1 MKSNNK
7 ISLVAVGRLAAGLAM
22 AATAVVCSALPAAA
36 ADYPSRPVT
45 IIVPYGAGGGV
56 SINTMALAP
65 YLEKALKQKVLVEH
79 RAGAGGVT
87 GSTLGAFAKPDGYTL
102 TMVSSGIAYA
112 PWLTPGVKYNP
123 DSYAYIGQVS
133 FVPNFLAVNAASPYK
148 TLKDLIAAMKAKPGE
163 LAVGKEQGWPSPDVA
178 LAVFSARA
186 GVKAKLVTGYKG
198 GAARLAALMGNHLDL
213 SFNNVNE
220 LLPQVGGD
228 KVRILAASAP
238 ERSKF
243 IPDVPTFRELG
254 YDVSVGVWRTLAAP
268 KDTPKPV
275 LDVLRKALKQALEM
289 PGIAEDFKK
298 VGLTIDYLDAEA
310 TQKLIHTEY
319 EEAGT
324 LFTELGINLK
334 TKK

>member
-1 MKSNNK
+1 MKSQNK
-7 ISLVAVGRLAAGLAM
+7 YGCAAIGRLAAGLAV
-22 AATAVVCSALPAAA
+22 AATAILFSTLPATA

-56 SINTMALAP
+56 SINTMTLAP
-65 YLEKALKQKVLVEH
+65 YLEKALGQKVLVEH

-133 FVPNFLAVNAASPYK
+133 FVPNFVAVNAASPYK

-298 VGLTIDYLDAEA
+298 VGLTVDYLDADA
-310 TQKLIHTEY
+310 TKKLIDTEY
-319 EEAGT
+319 EEAGK
-324 LFTELGINLK
+324 LFTQLGLNLK